1 MVSSKHQEPSVADD
15 DGDVTYDGWRPGGT
29 ATCHVN
35 WRGSGSSTDA
45 TMIVKWAF
53 IAVAAEGDDYFA
65 EAIVPDIEPVK
76 LK

>member
-1 MVSSKHQEPSVADD
+1 VVSSTHQEPSVADD

-35 WRGSGSSTDA
+35 WRGSGSLTDA
-45 TMIVKWAF
+45 TMIVK
-53 IAVAAEGDDYFA
+53 
-65 EAIVPDIEPVK
+65 